1 MTAAATN
8 HKAVVKSITDEKP
21 KREATEVYNRLGM
34 SLSTAINVFQHQSQR
49 VPASK
54 HCCGRNADHPGR
66 PLLLGGKQSRAFG
79 RVEQEKRH
87 EVAASC
93 TASGFDELIA
103 DL

>member
-34 SLSTAINVFQHQSQR
+34 SLSTAINVFLHQSQR

-54 HCCGRNADHPGR
+54 HCCGRNAVHPGR

-79 RVEQEKRH
+79 RAGARET
-87 EVAASC
+87 S
-93 TASGFDELIA
+93 
-103 DL
+103 